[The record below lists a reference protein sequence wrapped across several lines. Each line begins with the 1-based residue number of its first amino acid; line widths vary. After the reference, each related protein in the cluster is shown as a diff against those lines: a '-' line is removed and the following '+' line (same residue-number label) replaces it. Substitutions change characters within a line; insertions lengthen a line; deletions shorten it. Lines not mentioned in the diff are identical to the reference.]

1 MLKNI
6 FVGAGI
12 GAVMAGA
19 KEAYQTKKIRKEL
32 DKMNRS
38 LRNAKAKALAQE
50 WYLRKANREADEKLE
65 IVDVI

>member
-6 FVGAGI
+6 FAGVGI
-12 GAVMAGA
+12 GIAIEGA

-38 LRNAKAKALAQE
+38 FRNAKAKALADE
-50 WYLRKANREADEKLE
+50 WYLNRAIREAAENLKR
-65 IVDVI
+65 VDVI

>member
-6 FVGAGI
+6 FAGVGI
-12 GAVMAGA
+12 GVAIEGA

-50 WYLRKANREADEKLE
+50 WYLNKAIREAAENLKR
-65 IVDVI
+65 VDVI

>member
-6 FVGAGI
+6 FAGI
-12 GAVMAGA
+12 GIGVAIEGA
-19 KEAYQTKKIRKEL
+19 KEAYQTKKLRKEL